1 MKKFKPHMMYDP
13 KTGKGYKAKKPEDH
27 VRMDKMGYTHDKP
40 KEAKE
45 DTTTASIPNPAQTS
59 MGPSKFLDR
68 RSKKK
73 LKPLKAFRD
82 YYAEKGIGQ

>member
-1 MKKFKPHMMYDP
+1 MMYDP
-13 KTGKGYKAKKPEDH
+13 KTGK
-27 VRMDKMGYTHDKP
+27 
-40 KEAKE
+40 EAKD

>member
-40 KEAKE
+40 EVEE

-59 MGPSKFLDR
+59 MGPTVAFLDR

-73 LKPLKAFRD
+73 VKYLKQFRD
-82 YYAEKGIGQ
+82 YYAEKGIK

>member
-13 KTGKGYKAKKPEDH
+13 KTG
-27 VRMDKMGYTHDKP
+27 